1 MLKRGPVL
9 ALLASSFALVAL
21 TANAEQA
28 HHGAKAAQEQ
38 GRMEGGMAAGPM
50 MQKGQAM
57 GMQGRMMK
65 GPMMQHMEAMKE
77 HMGSMM
83 GSNMG
88 DMGQMMSSGLRVHR
102 IEHLETADVTHYFE
116 HHLEKLGNK
125 RLKLGKVEQPD
136 DDSITVE
143 IVTLDNS
150 LVWKY
155 RVDRHSGM
163 ATEVE

>member
-9 ALLASSFALVAL
+9 ALLASSFALFAL

-28 HHGAKAAQEQ
+28 HHGAKAAAAQEQ
-38 GRMEGGMAAGPM
+38 GRMPGGMAASQM
-50 MQKGQAM
+50 MQKGQAMPQAM

-65 GPMMQHMEAMKE
+65 GPMME
-77 HMGSMM
+77 HMASMVGS
-83 GSNMG
+83 GKRHA
-88 DMGQMMSSGLRVHR
+88 GQMMPQGLRVHR
-102 IEHLETADVTHYFE
+102 IEHLEIADVTHFFE
-116 HHLEKLGNK
+116 HRLDRMNNR

>member
-9 ALLASSFALVAL
+9 ALLASTFALFAL

-28 HHGAKAAQEQ
+28 HHGAKAGAAQEQ
-38 GRMEGGMAAGPM
+38 GRMAGGKAAGQM

-65 GPMMQHMEAMKE
+65 GPMME

-83 GSNMG
+83 GSG
-88 DMGQMMSSGLRVHR
+88 KGHAGQMMPQGLRVHR
-102 IEHLETADVTHYFE
+102 IEHLEMADVTHFFE
-116 HHLEKLGNK
+116 HHLDRLGNK
-125 RLKLGKVEQPD
+125 RLKLGKVAQPD

>member
-1 MLKRGPVL
+1 MLKRGP
-9 ALLASSFALVAL
+9 LLAVVASTFVFVAL

-28 HHGAKAAQEQ
+28 HHGANAAQE
-38 GRMEGGMAAGPM
+38 RGGMAAGQTM
-50 MQKGQAM
+50 EKGRAMPQAM

-65 GPMMQHMEAMKE
+65 GPMMQHMGSMKE

-83 GSNMG
+83 G
-88 DMGQMMSSGLRVHR
+88 SGLRVHR
-102 IEHLETADVTHYFE
+102 IEHLEIADVMHFFE
-116 HHLEKLGNK
+116 HHLNKLGNK

-143 IVTLDNS
+143 VVTQDNS

-155 RVDRHSGM
+155 RVDRHSGS